1 MEIRHYK
8 WDVVDS
14 NSWLVVEN
22 DHGLLFD
29 VIFSEELFEALKELD
44 SVLVVLTHAHFDH
57 VVGLNRLRMLR
68 PDVKVLATSL
78 TSEFIGSE
86 QKNLSSIADAFM
98 AFYLKKDIETMD
110 STDYKNKF
118 KDVDGF
124 TCKPADMTFDNEM
137 NFDWEGHSVYLSQY
151 SGHSPD
157 GLIAILDGKFMFSGD
172 TILGI
177 PTATRL
183 PKGSTSKFWNNDI
196 PRLKT
201 LASTIE
207 EVYPGHGDPGK
218 LSDMIELNE
227 KARKK

>member
-14 NSWLVVEN
+14 TSWLVVEN

-29 VIFSEELFEALKELD
+29 GIFSEELFEAVKELD
-44 SVLVVLTHAHFDH
+44 SIMVVLTHAHFDH

-110 STDYKNKF
+110 STDYKSKF

-124 TCKPADMTFDNEM
+124 TCKPADVTFDNEIS
-137 NFDWEGHSVYLSQY
+137 FDWEGHSVYLSQY

-157 GLIAILDGKFMFSGD
+157 SLIAIMDDRFMFSGD

-201 LASTIE
+201 LVSTIE
-207 EVYPGHGDPGK
+207 EVYPGHGDSGK